1 MARDEIDIVEE
12 LVNSIPTTT
21 DIVAISEDTGVFTV
35 NVCNTLW
42 LNDCSKVIF
51 NDVEYKVTSVS
62 EDYKTFTMTG
72 TGDRCNRL

>member
-21 DIVAISEDTGVFTV
+21 DIVSISEDAGVFTV

-51 NDVEYKVTSVS
+51 NDVEYKVTSV
-62 EDYKTFTMTG
+62 
-72 TGDRCNRL
+72 